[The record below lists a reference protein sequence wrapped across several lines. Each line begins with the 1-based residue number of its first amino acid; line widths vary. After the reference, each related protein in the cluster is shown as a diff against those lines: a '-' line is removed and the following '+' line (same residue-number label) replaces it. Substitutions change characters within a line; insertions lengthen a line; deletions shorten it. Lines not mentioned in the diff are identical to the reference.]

1 LSFIRKHLK
10 EISLSRN
17 SLVISFKS
25 FFNIGG
31 SQRAASFAYYA
42 LFSIFPLLA
51 LAVAIASFFV
61 DQDQAAGAVIG
72 FIKSYAPLN
81 EKMNHHIFKTLVD
94 MADVRGQILVIAPL
108 FFGAAAFRSLNVLIR
123 AVNRAWGTWEKTWWV
138 VPKKNLIL
146 LGILTS
152 TILVGVGLPIVGRM
166 AKNWLSSSD
175 NFILW
180 IYDAAIYI
188 GPLLILFV
196 GLTLFYRLT
205 PCRVTHLTE
214 VWLASLTVTGLLF
227 TLESLF
233 VVYLKNFSRF
243 NVVYGAFGGVMAI
256 LTLIYFSG
264 CVLIWG
270 ACLSAAQ
277 MGVTAH
283 GRRNVR

>member
-1 LSFIRKHLK
+1 LLKEYLK

-17 SLVISFKS
+17 TLVISLKS

-51 LAVAIASFFV
+51 LAVAIASLFV
-61 DQDQAAGAVIG
+61 DQDRAAGAVTG
-72 FIKSYAPLN
+72 FIKNYAPLR
-81 EKMNHHIFKTLVD
+81 EKMNHHIFKTLVG
-94 MADVRGQILVIAPL
+94 MAEVRGQVMVIAPL
-108 FFGAAAFRSLNVLIR
+108 LFGAAAFRFLNVLIR
-123 AVNRAWGTWEKTWWV
+123 AVNRAWGTWEKKWWV

-146 LGILTS
+146 LGILIL
-152 TILVGVGLPIVGRM
+152 TILLGVGLPITGRM
-166 AKNWLSSSD
+166 AKYWLLSSD
-175 NFILW
+175 DFILW
-180 IYDAAIYI
+180 IYDAVVYF

-196 GLTLFYRLT
+196 GLTIFYKLT
-205 PCRVTHLTE
+205 PCRPTRFAE
-214 VWLASLTVTGLLF
+214 VWLASLAVTGLLF

-243 NVVYGAFGGVMAI
+243 NVVYGAFGGIMAI

-264 CVLIWG
+264 CTLIWG

-283 GRRNVR
+283 GRRNLR

>member
-1 LSFIRKHLK
+1 LLRKLLK

-17 SLVISFKS
+17 AFVIAFKS

-61 DQDQAAGAVIG
+61 DQDQAAGEVIG
-72 FIKSYAPLN
+72 FVKKYAPLS
-81 EKMNHHIFKTLVD
+81 EKLNRHIYNSLLGMVE
-94 MADVRGQILVIAPL
+94 VRGQIIVIAPL
-108 FFGAAAFRSLNVLIR
+108 FFGTAVFRSLNVLIR

-146 LGILTS
+146 LGILTL
-152 TILVGVGLPIVGRM
+152 TILLGVGFPIMGRM

-180 IYDAAIYI
+180 IYEAAVYI

-205 PCRVTHLTE
+205 PCRVTHFAE
-214 VWLASLTVTGLLF
+214 VWLASLTVTGSLF

-233 VVYLKNFSRF
+233 VVYLKNFSKF
-243 NVVYGAFGGVMAI
+243 NVVYGTFGGIMAI

-277 MGVTAH
+277 TGVTAH